1 VILPLIYIFTLGDQ
15 ILLAI
20 ITYPQITK
28 DWLPMGWDTDELQR
42 QLLFL
47 NGLLLLIGF
56 AFASVTRC
64 LGATVASV
72 PNASAHI

>member
-1 VILPLIYIFTLGDQ
+1 VIYRSIFLDAHGDR
-15 ILLAI
+15 IPLAI

-28 DWLPMGWDTDELQR
+28 DWLPMGWDMDELQR
-42 QLLFL
+42 RLLFL

-56 AFASVTRC
+56 VFASVTRC

-72 PNASAHI
+72 PNAGGLT